1 MALLYEPLPFL
12 DATTRGFSVL
22 TIRAIGFLVLGL
34 RFITSY
40 LYTSITYMSTKYY
53 MLSKIKKRWREW
65 REKWTVDHTI
75 DVIVDITLLLIDVIA
90 SPVLIVVRL
99 VRYVFGEWIA
109 DKLKWVIKAIVH
121 WYQRQNPLV
130 KRLIIVLFIFAL
142 PFLLIILWSFVFTWS
157 LYWEYNWGDK

>member
-1 MALLYEPLPFL
+1 MF
-12 DATTRGFSVL
+12 T
-22 TIRAIGFLVLGL
+22 
-34 RFITSY
+34 
-40 LYTSITYMSTKYY
+40 
-53 MLSKIKKRWREW
+53 KIKDKWKQW
-65 REKWTVDHTI
+65 KDKWTVDHTV
-75 DVIVDITLLLIDVIA
+75 DVVVDLTLLLIDVIA